1 MIALVP
7 SRVMK
12 ILLTGATGLIGTEVM
27 NTLAAAGHQVIAT
40 DRRDG
45 LITSGV
51 TFHRGELTDDKFAD
65 SLDFNCDAVVHLGS
79 IPRPFDDQDFE
90 VFDNNVRCT
99 YKVFSK
105 AAASNVKVVIYASSL
120 SIYGTA
126 WSGPWTSPAYAPFDE
141 NLPFHRFDSYA
152 LSKEVN
158 ERTADMWAS
167 RSNTAFVGLR
177 FPFCNT
183 MKAIEDLAIAQR
195 DGDPEW
201 INTAG
206 KILWGYLDVRDAA
219 HGIIA
224 ILAGNSS
231 GSETYNFTAP
241 DTTAPLPTVEMLAKY
256 HPTTKIIRE
265 MPTHGALTDCSRW
278 IAAYGYRP
286 IHLIDRK
293 KLGI

>member
-1 MIALVP
+1 MRALVR

-45 LITSGV
+45 AIPSGV
-51 TFHRGELTDDKFAD
+51 TFLRGELTDDKFLD
-65 SLDFNCDAVVHLGS
+65 SLDFHCDAVVHLGS

-105 AAASNVKVVIYASSL
+105 AVAANVKVVIYASSL

-126 WSGPWTSPAYAPFDE
+126 WSGPWTSPEFAPFDE
-141 NLPFHRFDSYA
+141 SLPLNHYESYA

-158 ERTADMWAS
+158 ERTADMWAN
-167 RSNTAFVGLR
+167 RSTTAFVGLR

-183 MKAIEDLAIAQR
+183 MKAIEDLATAQR
-195 DGDPEW
+195 DGDSEW
-201 INTAG
+201 VTTAG

-219 HGIIA
+219 HGILA
-224 ILAGNSS
+224 ILAGNST
-231 GSETYNFTAP
+231 GSKTYNFTAP
-241 DTTAPLPTVEMLAKY
+241 DTTAPLPTLEMLAKY
-256 HPTTKIIRE
+256 HPTTKIIGTI
-265 MPTHGALTDCSRW
+265 PTYGALTDCSRW
-278 IAAYGYRP
+278 IAAYGYHP
-286 IHLIDRK
+286 VHLIDRK